1 MIAVIWEQKDL
12 GPHSQSGRRPR
23 SKYMS
28 SKKSLPSPPPTERGV
43 VVALSP
49 RRAPG
54 PPVRSQLEALF
65 REHRGDLLRF
75 LKIRLGCEADANDA
89 LQIVFTRLLQRA
101 DSLEDDNLVSLL
113 YVSARNVAIDLIR
126 ERRHAAVDAAAP
138 IDAIDVPDERPGP
151 DRHAQGQQRLKLLM
165 SLTNELPRRC
175 RSAFISYK
183 LEQMEY
189 ADIARRM
196 GVTESMVR
204 KYVIKAVAYCAARF
218 ERMEGWE

>member
-1 MIAVIWEQKDL
+1 M
-12 GPHSQSGRRPR
+12 R
-23 SKYMS
+23 SK
-28 SKKSLPSPPPTERGV
+28 KLLPAPAPAECGV
-43 VVALSP
+43 VVALDA
-49 RRAPG
+49 RRSSG
-54 PPVRSQLEALF
+54 VPVRTQLEALF
-65 REHRGDLLRF
+65 REHRSDLLRF
-75 LKIRLGCEADANDA
+75 LKIRLGSEADANDA

-101 DSLEDDNLVSLL
+101 DSLQDDNLVALL

-126 ERRHAAVDAAAP
+126 ERRHAPVDTSARLET
-138 IDAIDVPDERPGP
+138 IDLPDEQPGP
-151 DRHAQGQQRLKLLM
+151 DRHVQGQQRLKLLM
-165 SLTNELPRRC
+165 SLVNELPRRC
-175 RSAFISYK
+175 RGAFISYK

>member
-1 MIAVIWEQKDL
+1 
-12 GPHSQSGRRPR
+12 
-23 SKYMS
+23 MS
-28 SKKSLPSPPPTERGV
+28 SKKPSPARATAERGV
-43 VVALSP
+43 VVALGA
-49 RRAPG
+49 RRASG
-54 PPVRSQLEALF
+54 LPVREQLEALF

-75 LKIRLGCEADANDA
+75 LKIRLGCEADASDA

-101 DSLEDDNLVSLL
+101 DSLQDDNLVALL

-126 ERRHAAVDAAAP
+126 ERQHVPVDDSARLE
-138 IDAIDVPDERPGP
+138 AIDLPDEQPGP
-151 DRHAQGQQRLKLLM
+151 DRHAQGQQRLKLLL
-165 SLTNELPRRC
+165 SLVNELPRRC
-175 RSAFISYK
+175 RGAFISYK

-189 ADIARRM
+189 AEIARSM